1 MKKFNFRF
9 IVGALFFSLIIFLTA
24 ACPQSLTPNQTKKE
38 PEKITESKVTFLA
51 VGDMMISRGVARA
64 IDGAGSP
71 LAPFKKMEQIFRSTD
86 FNFGNLECPISGR
99 ETVVGKGLM
108 FNMRTKDLA
117 GLKEYN
123 FKVLNFANNHAMDQ
137 GINGLRNTHKVLDE
151 NGITR
156 LGTGENL
163 DEAWTPKIYE
173 VNGVKIGFVGACYVS
188 INDGSGAARNDY
200 VARFQDMDRLKKAI
214 EKLKADGADFI
225 ITTMHAGV
233 EYTRKPHQPQIDFAK
248 NSIDYGADMVIGAH
262 PHWIQTFEQY
272 KGKYI
277 FYSLGNFIFD
287 QTWSRDT
294 MEGLSLRIS
303 LQSRKSNIQ
312 GNSKTQ
318 VEQIELI
325 PVVIENASTPRPA
338 NEQEAQAIFKK
349 IGATEKIIKPK
360 LESAATN

>member
-1 MKKFNFRF
+1 MKHLK
-9 IVGALFFSLIIFLTA
+9 IPFSVSVLSLLIFLTA

-51 VGDMMISRGVARA
+51 VGDMMISRGVAKA
-64 IDGAGSP
+64 IDRAGSP
-71 LAPFKKMEQIFRSTD
+71 TAPFEKMRDVFLSTD

-99 ETVVGKGLM
+99 ENVVGKGLM
-108 FNMRTKDLA
+108 FNMRTKDLE
-117 GLKEYN
+117 GLKKYN

-137 GINGLRNTHKVLDE
+137 GLNGLLNTQKVLSE
-151 NGITR
+151 NGITY

-163 DEAWTPKIYE
+163 EDAWTPKIYE

-188 INDGSGAARNDY
+188 INDGSGAARNNY

-262 PHWIQTFEQY
+262 PHWVQVFEQY

-294 MEGLSLRIS
+294 QEGLALKITLDSK
-303 LQSRKSNIQ
+303 KSNIQ
-312 GNSKTQ
+312 GNSKTNVQ
-318 VEQIELI
+318 QIELM
-325 PVVIENASTPRPA
+325 PVVLENASTPRLG
-338 NEQEAQAIFKK
+338 NEAETQQIMKK
-349 IGATEKIIKPK
+349 IGATEKILK
-360 LESAATN
+360 

>member
-1 MKKFNFRF
+1 MRIFQLRS
-9 IVGALFFSLIIFLTA
+9 IVSVFLLSFCIILLS
-24 ACPQSLTPNQTKKE
+24 ACPQKPTSNQANKE

-51 VGDMMISRGVARA
+51 VGDILISRGVARA
-64 IDGAGSP
+64 IDRAGTP
-71 LAPFKKMEQIFRSTD
+71 LAPFEKMKDIFLSTD
-86 FNFGNLECPISGR
+86 FNFANLENPISGR
-99 ETVVGKGLM
+99 ENVVGKGLV
-108 FNMRTKDLA
+108 FNMRTKDLE
-117 GLKEYN
+117 GLKKYN
-123 FKVLNFANNHAMDQ
+123 FKVLNFANNHAMDM
-137 GINGLRNTHKVLDE
+137 GVNGLKNTHKVLDE
-151 NGITR
+151 NGFTR

-173 VNGVKIGFVGACYVS
+173 VKGVKIGFVGASYVS

-233 EYTRKPHQPQIDFAK
+233 EYQRRPHQPQIDFAK

-262 PHWIQTFEQY
+262 PHWVQVFEQY

-294 MEGLSLRIS
+294 MEGLALKIS
-303 LQSRKSNIQ
+303 LQSKLSNIK
-312 GNSKTQ
+312 GNSKTN

-325 PVVIENASTPRPA
+325 PVVIENASTPRVA
-338 NEQEAQAIFKK
+338 NEQEAASIMKK
-349 IGATEKIIKPK
+349 IGATEKIIKP
-360 LESAATN
+360 

>member
-1 MKKFNFRF
+1 MKHLK
-9 IVGALFFSLIIFLTA
+9 IPFSVSVLSLLIFLTA

-51 VGDMMISRGVARA
+51 VGDMMISRGVAKA
-64 IDGAGSP
+64 IDRAGTP
-71 LAPFKKMEQIFRSTD
+71 LAPFEKMRDVFLSTD

-99 ETVVGKGLM
+99 ENVVGKGLM
-108 FNMRTKDLA
+108 FNMRTKDLE
-117 GLKEYN
+117 GLKKYN

-137 GINGLRNTHKVLDE
+137 GLNGLLNTQKVLSE
-151 NGITR
+151 NGITY

-163 DEAWTPKIYE
+163 EDAWTPKIYE

-188 INDGSGAARNDY
+188 INDGSGAARNNY

-262 PHWIQTFEQY
+262 PHWVQVFEQY

-294 MEGLSLRIS
+294 QEGLALKITLDSK
-303 LQSRKSNIQ
+303 KSNIQ
-312 GNSKTQ
+312 GNSKTNVQ
-318 VEQIELI
+318 QIELM
-325 PVVIENASTPRPA
+325 PVVLENASTPRLGS
-338 NEQEAQAIFKK
+338 EAETQQIMKK
-349 IGATEKIIKPK
+349 IGATEKILK
-360 LESAATN
+360 